1 MADAKPTFKNSSDPK
16 DPKYT
21 KFQGNPDGD
30 ISPIRKNAGTKI
42 MKVTCPKCTI
52 RYGYNELDGDPG
64 CLQCEANQT
73 VKALAREKLE
83 RLEAEAVEA
92 EKDALEYAEKEAAL
106 KKRIA
111 DAKAGKVNVP
121 NSKAKDDGGTKAK
134 K

>member
-1 MADAKPTFKNSSDPK
+1 MANANPSIKT

-21 KFQGNPDGD
+21 KFQGNPNGD

-42 MKVTCPKCTI
+42 MKVTCPVCTI

-73 VKALAREKLE
+73 VKALAKERLE
-83 RLEAEAVEA
+83 RLEAEAIQA
-92 EKDALEYAEKEAAL
+92 EKDAIEYAEKESAL

-111 DAKAGKVNVP
+111 DANAGKVNVP

>member
-1 MADAKPTFKNSSDPK
+1 MANANPSLKNDI
-16 DPKYT
+16 DPKY
-21 KFQGNPDGD
+21 KEIQGNPDGD
-30 ISPIRKNAGTKI
+30 VSPIRKNAGTRI

-73 VKALAREKLE
+73 VKALAKEKLD
-83 RLEAEAVEA
+83 RLEAEAIQA

-106 KKRIA
+106 KKRIS
-111 DAKAGKVNVP
+111 DAKSGKVP
-121 NSKAKDDGGTKAK
+121 ESKGKSIGTVGSSK